1 MHIDDMDQDIMEM
14 EQESQKD
21 TGYKKY
27 ILDRFEVESFEDGVA
42 MIADQEMGL
51 LYELHDKD
59 ELADG
64 SICLEGDMVVYHPP
78 RADTPSFPLHSKE
91 EMMPMSMDEARKKF
105 QLKHDELAE
114 GANGLVLIIGMDEDQ
129 EE

>member
-1 MHIDDMDQDIMEM
+1 MKIDEMDQEIMEI
-14 EQESQKD
+14 EQETRRE

-27 ILDRFEVESFEDGVA
+27 ILDRFEVESLEDGVA
-42 MIADQEMGL
+42 MIADHEMGL

-59 ELADG
+59 DLADG
-64 SICLEGDMVVYHPP
+64 SICIEDEMVVYHPP
-78 RADTPSFPLHSKE
+78 RADTVSFPLHSKE

-105 QLKHDELAE
+105 HTKHEELE
-114 GANGLVLIIGMDEDQ
+114 NANGLVLIIVDEDM